1 MHFRKPEITKLLAL
15 FLKLGKNAKKVHV
28 NTTSNSSLFSNK
40 LFLLLFT
47 LTIIEPNVQSS
58 LLLTKA
64 FRFSWKHLAS
74 YFYQN
79 DLDITE
85 SFNEPGF
92 LQVALSVIPI
102 VFQRFSNFW
111 SPTFK
116 WFGKK
121 YQTTLHCS

>member
-64 FRFSWKHLAS
+64 FRFS
-74 YFYQN
+74 
-79 DLDITE
+79 
-85 SFNEPGF
+85 
-92 LQVALSVIPI
+92 
-102 VFQRFSNFW
+102 
-111 SPTFK
+111 
-116 WFGKK
+116 
-121 YQTTLHCS
+121 